1 MNEAET
7 APEPDR
13 AEGCPHPRETA
24 RLIGQKAAEAAFL
37 DAWRAGRL
45 HHAWLLTGPRGV
57 GKATLAW
64 ALARVLLATAPD
76 TGDILFATP
85 PPDTLDV
92 PADHPVARRLRA
104 LSEPG
109 LMLIRRGYEEK
120 TGKLR
125 TRITVDDVR
134 RLKDFFAL
142 SAGGGGRR
150 VVIVDAADDMTPNA
164 ANALLKVLE
173 EPPAGAVLFLVAHQ
187 PSRILPTIR
196 SRCRA
201 LRLATLGATDLQAAL
216 DQAGVAADDPAA
228 LAELAGGSVGEAAR
242 LTDAGGPELYAELV
256 ALLSGLPRIDRA
268 LAARIADAAAARG
281 AEARFDLTLTLLDRL
296 LSRVARTGATGQIP
310 PEIVPGE
317 AAVLERLAPGPAAG
331 RAWADLAQG
340 LTARARAGRA
350 VNLDPAALILD
361 MCLSIDREAAR
372 IPA

>member
-64 ALARVLLATAPD
+64 ALARVLLATPPD

-173 EPPAGAVLFLVAHQ
+173 EPPTGAVLFLVAHQ